1 MWDQTELKVENSK
14 AHSNDS
20 IQSYLYDVSG
30 SDHGN
35 VFLVCGSKNFL
46 FDAGMAWCGAKMVG
60 RVKEQLKGG
69 KLDYVF
75 LTHSH
80 YDHISGIPYIREEW
94 PDVIVVTAPH
104 GKIVMEK
111 ESARRV
117 MREMNEAAASVYGL
131 SAPVYDEKGLRA
143 DLALEDGQT
152 VDLNEWHVTA
162 IAAPGHTRDCL
173 AYWIKRDGCRETM
186 MVCCETAG
194 VYVDEIGF
202 TPCFLV
208 GFQMSL
214 DSIGK
219 MQQVGAD
226 ILIGPHYGILDQERI
241 PDIWE
246 QCVRDTKRAGERMME
261 AIAWTDNVDEQ
272 IRYLAGDYWPEQ
284 IRPYQPYEAYAVNMK
299 NMLATIRREMGEK
312 G

>member
-35 VFLVCGSKNFL
+35 AFLVCGSKNFL
-46 FDAGMAWCGAKMVG
+46 FDAGMAWCGAKMVE

-94 PDVIVVTAPH
+94 PDVMAVTAPH

-117 MREMNEAAASVYGL
+117 MREMNEAAARVYGL

-214 DSIGK
+214 DSIEK

-246 QCVRDTKRAGERMME
+246 QCVRDTKRAGERMLE
-261 AIAWTDNVDEQ
+261 TIARTDDVDEQ
-272 IRYLAGDYWPEQ
+272 IRYLAGDYWPERL
-284 IRPYQPYEAYAVNMK
+284 RPYQPYKAYAVNMK
-299 NMLATIRREMGEK
+299 SMLATIRREMGEK